1 MVPHTGLHYWGGLAA
16 FLLAVVLLATPATA
30 ADPPRID
37 CGKGLEALFC
47 PLKVPAFIVQGQVFL
62 ASEFLERGE
71 RIAYPT
77 LDGINFFGQLVGE
90 MADRVVVTEGLI
102 VDVAEDL
109 LPGPILLRALDRA
122 LSDNGNSGGTG
133 IAARSSA
140 TEDILQETRPRAS
153 RPAVLDY
160 GKVIAEQ
167 SREK

>member
-1 MVPHTGLHYWGGLAA
+1 MVPHTGLDWGGLVA
-16 FLLAVVLLATPATA
+16 LLLVSLVAATPASA
-30 ADPPRID
+30 ADPPHFD
-37 CGKGLEALFC
+37 CGKGLAVVFC
-47 PLKVPAFIVQGQVFL
+47 PLKVPAFIVEGQVFL

-77 LDGINFFGQLVGE
+77 LDGINFFGELVGE

-122 LSDNGNSGGTG
+122 LTDNGNSAAVG

-140 TEDILQETRPRAS
+140 TEDILKETRPRTT

-160 GKVIAEQ
+160 GQAITKQ
-167 SREK
+167 SNK